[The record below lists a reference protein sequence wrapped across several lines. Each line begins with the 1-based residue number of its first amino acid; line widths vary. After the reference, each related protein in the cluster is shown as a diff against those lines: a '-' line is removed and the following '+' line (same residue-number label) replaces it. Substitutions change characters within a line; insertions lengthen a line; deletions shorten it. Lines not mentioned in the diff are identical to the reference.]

1 MSRKAIREYFK
12 AIFAR
17 YRDASKE
24 IKHIILNEF
33 CSNTRYNRKYAI
45 RKLNGPTPAKTN
57 TIHRRRRK
65 HTYGPEVLSIL
76 SAVWEAAGYPC
87 SARLKAL
94 IKLWLPWI
102 WKQFRL
108 KQQVGQQLL
117 SISAHKMDRRLKD
130 KKAQVGRRMYGRT
143 KPGTLLKHHIP
154 ILMKDAK
161 ITGVNQVWVADITY
175 IRILT
180 AFVYL
185 AVILDV
191 FSRKVV
197 GWALSRRIDTEL
209 TRAALRM
216 AIETRRPP
224 EGCDRGVQYAAHDYV
239 DDLNA
244 ASFLI
249 SMSRKGNPYDNAQA
263 ESFMKTLKNEEVYLW
278 DYKTFNDVKK
288 RIPYFIEEVYN
299 EKRLHSALG
308 YCPPNEYESLVA
320 RNNKR
325 NRQNQLTS
333 EVLCV

>member
-1 MSRKAIREYFK
+1 MLNMARSSYYYKEGVNLQKQKEEADLRDRIEEIVVEYERYGYRRVTAALQREGLK
-12 AIFAR
+12 VNHKRVQRIMR
-17 YRDASKE
+17 EEDLICKIKKRWVVTTDSNHPYR
-24 IKHIILNEF
+24 
-33 CSNTRYNRKYAI
+33 
-45 RKLNGPTPAKTN
+45 
-57 TIHRRRRK
+57 
-65 HTYGPEVLSIL
+65 V
-76 SAVWEAAGYPC
+76 YPN
-87 SARLKAL
+87 
-94 IKLWLPWI
+94 
-102 WKQFRL
+102 
-108 KQQVGQQLL
+108 
-117 SISAHKMDRRLKD
+117 
-130 KKAQVGRRMYGRT
+130 
-143 KPGTLLKHHIP
+143 
-154 ILMKDAK
+154 LMKDAK
-161 ITGVNQVWVADITY
+161 ITGVNQALVADITY

-209 TRAALRM
+209 TRAALQM

-224 EGCDRGVQYAAHDYV
+224 EGCIHHSDRGVQYAAHDYV

-244 ASFLI
+244 AGFLI

-278 DYKTFNDVKK
+278 DYKTFEDVKK

>member
-1 MSRKAIREYFK
+1 MLNMARSSYYYKEGVNLQKQKEEADLRDRIGKIVVEYERYGYRRVTAALQREGLK
-12 AIFAR
+12 VNHKRVQRIMQEEDLICKVKKR
-17 YRDASKE
+17 WVVTTDSNHPYR
-24 IKHIILNEF
+24 
-33 CSNTRYNRKYAI
+33 
-45 RKLNGPTPAKTN
+45 
-57 TIHRRRRK
+57 
-65 HTYGPEVLSIL
+65 V
-76 SAVWEAAGYPC
+76 YPN
-87 SARLKAL
+87 
-94 IKLWLPWI
+94 
-102 WKQFRL
+102 
-108 KQQVGQQLL
+108 
-117 SISAHKMDRRLKD
+117 
-130 KKAQVGRRMYGRT
+130 
-143 KPGTLLKHHIP
+143 
-154 ILMKDAK
+154 LMKDAK
-161 ITGVNQVWVADITY
+161 ITGVNQAWVADITY

-197 GWALSRRIDTEL
+197 GWAISLRIDTEL

-224 EGCDRGVQYAAHDYV
+224 KGCIHHSDRGVQYAAHDYV

-244 ASFLI
+244 AGFLI